1 MYILFVS
8 ARAYWKLF
16 LLGRDVS
23 FASSKPQVI
32 KKACLWFHT
41 FRTRNIYALL
51 TKREVKMAGYWLSS
65 FFAFLLTETKS
76 RSIKTQKKNEA
87 NIQPS

>member
-8 ARAYWKLF
+8 ARAHSKLF

-41 FRTRNIYALL
+41 FRTRNIHVYVIL
-51 TKREVKMAGYWLSS
+51 
-65 FFAFLLTETKS
+65 
-76 RSIKTQKKNEA
+76 
-87 NIQPS
+87 